1 MKHPIAN
8 YALVGNFQVLV
19 QNFAKVAQKEEQNQ
33 VTLVWTVQKDNK
45 VLMGNVIIA
54 MWVIIST
61 NPVQRFVYPVYQVN
75 IPNKKVALVVK
86 IVRLANIQVK
96 QQVTKK
102 MIAKP
107 VKLEHTK
114 IKKGGHCVCLV
125 CLQNI
130 KMKHNQLIVK
140 DARKVIFQIK
150 RSWSNV
156 INVALVKRPRNV
168 PRLVRHVLRVSM
180 VPIVLNV
187 MLVCIGKMKLVP
199 VLQFVNRVQLD
210 NIKRR
215 KAVHHVFVVYQV
227 GTNHKKEE
235 GCAKIATK
243 VNI

>member
-1 MKHPIAN
+1 M
-8 YALVGNFQVLV
+8 
-19 QNFAKVAQKEEQNQ
+19 
-33 VTLVWTVQKDNK
+33 
-45 VLMGNVIIA
+45 MGNVKIA
-54 MWVIIST
+54 MRDITST

-75 IPNKKVALVVK
+75 IPNKKVALVAK

-114 IKKGGHCVCLV
+114 IKKVGHCVCLV

-156 INVALVKRPRNV
+156 INVALVTRPRKV

-187 MLVCIGKMKLVP
+187 MLVCIGKMNQVP
-199 VLQFVNRVQLD
+199 VLRFANRVHLD
-210 NIKRR
+210 TIKMRKDVQCVLNAHQANI
-215 KAVHHVFVVYQV
+215 
-227 GTNHKKEE
+227 NHKK
-235 GCAKIATK
+235 GQDHAKIATT
-243 VNI
+243 VTI